1 MCIKKLFDYCV
12 VNKRVNTDIYYEK
25 QTIMLSKKI
34 KPQNIEEYIQAV
46 PVELHDRLFKLHE
59 CIRAAA
65 PGSIESLKWSM
76 PAYSY
81 QKILVT
87 FAVFKN
93 HIGFYP
99 MPSAIEAF
107 AQDLSKYKT
116 AKGSIQFP
124 LDKPLPL
131 PLIKK
136 IVKFRVLESK
146 EGSIKWRT

>member
-1 MCIKKLFDYCV
+1 MVSKL
-12 VNKRVNTDIYYEK
+12 
-25 QTIMLSKKI
+25 
-34 KPQNIEEYIQAV
+34 KPTTIEEYIKAAPAAV
-46 PVELHDRLFKLHE
+46 QEKLLQLHE

-65 PGSIESLKWSM
+65 PGASESLKWRM

-107 AQDLSKYKT
+107 SKNLTKYKT
-116 AKGSIQFP
+116 APGSIQFP
-124 LDKPLPL
+124 LDQPLPL
-131 PLIKK
+131 SLIKK
-136 IVKFRVLESK
+136 IVHFRVKESK
-146 EGSIKWRT
+146 DGVIKWRS